1 MQVDVQL
8 FGAFRQ
14 FQPEPRLKL
23 EIPEG
28 ATVAEVRR
36 ALAAYAAAHWPRCPA
51 GLLDATAL
59 ASDESV
65 LEESAPAPTRLAVL
79 PPVSGG

>member
-1 MQVDVQL
+1 MQIEVQL

-14 FQPEPRLKL
+14 FQPEPRLTL
-23 EIPEG
+23 ELSEG
-28 ATVAEVRR
+28 ATVADVRQ
-36 ALAAYAAAHWPRCPA
+36 ALAAHAAAHWPRCPA

-59 ASDESV
+59 ASAEAVLDEF
-65 LEESAPAPTRLAVL
+65 APAPARLAVL